1 MCSPDILLIY
11 ERSLARTMG
20 VPLTKLLTRHE
31 TTIEA
36 LRGRVFAVDAFNM
49 LYQFLTTIRARD
61 GTPLTD
67 SHGNITSHLIG
78 LFSRTTNLMGQG
90 LKLIFVFDGEAPA
103 LKKKE
108 RERRQGLKVEAQE
121 KFDAAQAREDVDEM
135 RKYAGRTAR
144 MTPEMVEEAKKLL
157 IALGL
162 PVIQAPSEG
171 EAQAAKLVCD
181 GDAYAVIS
189 QDADAFLFGAPRVI
203 RHLGISGK
211 RKKQSAMAYEKILP
225 ERIELDETLSEL
237 GIDRDHLIALAML
250 VGTDFNPG
258 GVHGL
263 GPKKALKLVKEHEK
277 LSDIFAAAEWDSH
290 LDVAWKD
297 VFAIFKDMPFTDDY
311 EIKWTAP
318 DEEAVIKLLVD
329 GHDFGRER
337 VENALKKLAE
347 NSDKGQKGLNEFFG

>member
-1 MCSPDILLIY
+1 
-11 ERSLARTMG
+11 MG
-20 VPLTKLLTRHE
+20 VPLTPLLKKHE
-31 TTIEA
+31 TSIDA

-67 SHGNITSHLIG
+67 SHGNVTSHLIG

-103 LKKKE
+103 LKKQE
-108 RERRQGLKVEAQE
+108 RERRQAVKADAQT

-135 RKYAGRTAR
+135 RKFAGRTAK
-144 MTPEMVEEAKKLL
+144 MTPAMVEEAKKLL
-157 IALGL
+157 VALGI

-171 EAQAAKLVCD
+171 EAQAAHIVKK

-225 ERIELDETLSEL
+225 ERIELDETLEEL

-263 GPKKALKLVKEHEK
+263 GPKKALKLVKEHET
-277 LSDIFAAAEWDSH
+277 LADIFVAAEWNEH
-290 LDVAWKD
+290 VDVPWQD
-297 VFAIFKDMPFTDDY
+297 VYAVFNDMPFLDDY
-311 EIKWTAP
+311 ELKWTAP
-318 DEEAVIKLLVD
+318 NDEAIIKLLVE

-347 NSDKGQKGLNEFFG
+347 NSDKGQKGLQEFFG